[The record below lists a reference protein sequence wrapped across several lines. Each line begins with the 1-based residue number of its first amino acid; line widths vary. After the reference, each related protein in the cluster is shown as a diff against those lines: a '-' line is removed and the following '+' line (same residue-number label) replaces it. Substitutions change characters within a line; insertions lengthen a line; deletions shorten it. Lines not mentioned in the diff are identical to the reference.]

1 MKEPGLDNRH
11 RDKAKAKAGE
21 IQQKR
26 GIVHEIIESGLGGP
40 GGRCWQTSGWQRQPR
55 SLNRNA
61 WKLTIRCAWR
71 DL

>member
-40 GGRCWQTSGWQRQPR
+40 GGPNVAGKHQDGNGS
-55 SLNRNA
+55 
-61 WKLTIRCAWR
+61 R
-71 DL
+71 DR